1 MLIKIYDNIDKDT
14 VLTSDNTYV
23 IIGKI
28 RVLSNIIL
36 SIEDNTNIMIM
47 NGDFITQK
55 GINAGKSCLIFEKG
69 SKLYAEKIYI
79 QSCNNSLVPVIAA
92 DNGGIVFLDSSTEN
106 KDTLNNKNSI
116 INAKFI
122 FGSYVDDSN
131 NYSEIE
137 HFNDI
142 FIDKENN
149 KLNLKNNYSKYFNDD
164 SFDVEF

>member
-1 MLIKIYDNIDKDT
+1 MLIKIYDNIYKDT

-131 NYSEIE
+131 NYSGIE
-137 HFNDI
+137 HFKDI

-149 KLNLKNNYSKYFNDD
+149 KLNLKNIYSKNFNDD